1 MRIDLTPDFRLKT
14 IKPDS
19 GKREETMV
27 KKAKSESREIIGAC
41 LYFPRPGPQNT
52 EKTLEIARARAEE
65 LGLTQAVVASTT
77 GRTGVLATQYLKGLN
92 LVIVTHCTGYLR
104 PDYQELERAN
114 RQLIEASGARLLT
127 AQHSFGGVG
136 RAVRKK
142 LGSYQI
148 DEIMAYT
155 LRVFG
160 EGAKVAI
167 EISLMAADAG
177 LIRTQEPCL
186 AIGGTGSG
194 ADTALILKPA
204 YSHTFFDLRVMEI
217 LAKPRLP

>member
-1 MRIDLTPDFRLKT
+1 MVNK
-14 IKPDS
+14 
-19 GKREETMV
+19 KRSEER
-27 KKAKSESREIIGAC
+27 ALIGAC

-52 EKTLEIARARAEE
+52 EKTLEIARTRAEE
-65 LGLTQAVVASTT
+65 LGLRQAVVASTS

-92 LVIVTHCTGYLR
+92 LVVVTHCTGYLR
-104 PDYQELERAN
+104 PDYQEFEAAH
-114 RQLIEASGARLLT
+114 RQLIEAAGARLLT
-127 AQHSFGGVG
+127 AQHAFGGVG

-142 LGSYQI
+142 LGTYEL

-160 EGAKVAI
+160 EGVKVAI

-177 LIRTQEPCL
+177 LIRTREPCL

-194 ADTALILKPA
+194 ADTALIVKPA
-204 YSHTFFDLRVMEI
+204 YSHTFFNLRVLEI
-217 LAKPRLP
+217 LAKPRLA